1 MYLWQMITGEPETP
15 QKRDPM
21 TVPPPVRPITPPPPR
36 IQTNAPT
43 DQIYG
48 TYQGFG
54 IHGPVHWDQMG
65 FGEWHQIGQQYSID
79 PPPNVPLAQH
89 QIVFLS
95 KYGIDFIRPLGE
107 GGFGTL
113 WETNVSRLIKDKD
126 GNYLDLRLACKV
138 LALKKFGAH
147 STPRLAVDE
156 MLKESNIHSALRHP
170 NIVNNEKIFYLND
183 DLSRFPAPINV
194 LQFMELCDGNLKTI
208 IDCNRRL
215 TESRAREWFVQIVDA
230 LRYLHEKNV
239 VHLDIKPHNILYKQ
253 NPQNPFQYVFKLSDF
268 GLAEKFIEGKPAMAY
283 VAAGT
288 QQYMAPEMVRA
299 WMGYDP
305 KAADIYSLGVS
316 LAESLSGRAFAN
328 TPLRAYPFRL
338 LLNAA
343 KSSLNI
349 TGFIYHNIRISYE
362 LADLLLRMTDT
373 QPTNR
378 LTVRAVHLHMFVAQ
392 RRYVSGQY
400 SLALNSI

>member
-1 MYLWQMITGEPETP
+1 
-15 QKRDPM
+15 
-21 TVPPPVRPITPPPPR
+21 
-36 IQTNAPT
+36 
-43 DQIYG
+43 
-48 TYQGFG
+48 
-54 IHGPVHWDQMG
+54 MG
-65 FGEWHQIGQQYSID
+65 FGEWHQIGQQYRID
-79 PPPNVPLAQH
+79 PPPNMPLAQH

-95 KYGIDFIRPLGE
+95 KYGIDFIRLLGE
-107 GGFGTL
+107 GSFGTV
-113 WETNVSRLIKDKD
+113 WETNVSRLIKDND

-138 LALKKFGAH
+138 LALKKFGAYP
-147 STPRLAVDE
+147 TPRLAVDE
-156 MLKESNIHSALRHP
+156 MLKESNIYSSLRHP

-194 LQFMELCDGNLKTI
+194 LQFMELCDGDLKTI
-208 IDCNRRL
+208 IECNQRL

-230 LRYLHEKNV
+230 LRYLHQKNV

-253 NPQNPFQYVFKLSDF
+253 NPQNPFQYLFKLSDF
-268 GLAEKFIEGKPAMAY
+268 GLAEKLIEGKPAMAY
-283 VAAGT
+283 LATGT
-288 QQYMAPEMVRA
+288 QEYMAPEMARA
-299 WMGYDP
+299 RMGYDP

-316 LAESLSGRAFAN
+316 LAESLSGRALVN
-328 TPLRAYPFRL
+328 TPPQAYPFRL

-349 TGFIYHNIRISYE
+349 TGFIYYNIRINYE

-378 LTVRAVHLHMFVAQ
+378 PTIRAVHLHMFVAQ

-400 SLALNSI
+400 SMALNSI